1 MPVDPDLFAALLV
14 SALVISLVPG
24 PDMLFVAA
32 TGMARGPRAGVAG
45 ALGVSGGVLIHT
57 LAAAI
62 GLSAL
67 IHSSATVFEAIRWVG
82 IAYLLW
88 LAFASLRATS
98 SEPPPGAEAEAESG
112 SLVAVAARGAITNL
126 LNPKVILFFLAFLP
140 QFVDPARGAVWAQL
154 LVLGLGFAAVGLAVD
169 ATIGLATGR
178 ARGRLGRSPRVRR
191 AIDRLAALIFVGL
204 AVRLVTD
211 R

>member
-32 TGMARGPRAGVAG
+32 TGMTRGPRAGVAG

-57 LAAAI
+57 LAAVV

-88 LAFASLRATS
+88 LAFSSLRTDDEDLAAQDAAPRASLLAI
-98 SEPPPGAEAEAESG
+98 G
-112 SLVAVAARGAITNL
+112 ARGTLTNL

-140 QFVDPARGAVWAQL
+140 QFVDPGRGSVALQL
-154 LVLGLGFAAVGLAVD
+154 LVLGLGFAAVGLMVD
-169 ATIGLATGR
+169 ATVGLASGR
-178 ARGRLGRSPRVRR
+178 AGRRMASSRRVKR
-191 AIDRLAALIFVGL
+191 ILDRLAAVVFVGL
-204 AVRLVTD
+204 AVRMITE
-211 R
+211 RR

>member
-1 MPVDPDLFAALLV
+1 MPVDPDLFAALLL

-67 IHSSATVFEAIRWVG
+67 IHSSASVFEAIRWVG

-88 LAFASLRATS
+88 LAFSSLRATDTDLAPETEPES
-98 SEPPPGAEAEAESG
+98 S
-112 SLVAVAARGAITNL
+112 SLVTVAARGALTNL

-169 ATIGLATGR
+169 ATIGLASGR

-191 AIDRLAALIFVGL
+191 AIDRLAALVFVGL